1 LEKYALTAASDSASV
16 ISLMSLSHEK
26 GLENAWLARLT
37 TEKRVNKRMVGSMG
51 GDVGSSKLPLYLMIR
66 TPSTGGMSRIL
77 LKDSFGFRDAIQ
89 PHSMHDDHHL
99 LWAPFPVGPTGV
111 SVRVQ
116 FHLFRE
122 ISIHSRSL

>member
-1 LEKYALTAASDSASV
+1 MKKSLLRSRFQFGEVRLDGPSDSASV

-51 GDVGSSKLPLYLMIR
+51 EMWEAANLPLYFMIR

-77 LKDSFGFRDAIQ
+77 PKDSFGFRDAIQ

-99 LWAPFPVGPTGV
+99 L
-111 SVRVQ
+111 
-116 FHLFRE
+116 
-122 ISIHSRSL
+122 